1 MENPVQGKMPGY
13 LWMRLKWNKSPSAP
27 KVELRQGLKIG
38 GGMLSMCEL
47 LMSKERP
54 PKPRHEGLKGNF
66 KILKKLAG
74 RYLNLL

>member
-1 MENPVQGKMPGY
+1 
-13 LWMRLKWNKSPSAP
+13 
-27 KVELRQGLKIG
+27 
-38 GGMLSMCEL
+38 MLSMCEL